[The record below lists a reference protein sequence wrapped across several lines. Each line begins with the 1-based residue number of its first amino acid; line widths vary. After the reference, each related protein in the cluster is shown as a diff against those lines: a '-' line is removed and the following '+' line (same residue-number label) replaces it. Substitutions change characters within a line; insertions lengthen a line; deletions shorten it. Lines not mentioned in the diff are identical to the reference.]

1 MRRSG
6 TWILATLA
14 GAALLLVGCAAQNAV
29 KDARLAF
36 DQAKDAGAERS
47 APYPYYA
54 AEAYLELAEDEL
66 AEMDLPAARMYGE
79 KSLAFSNQAMGR

>member
-1 MRRSG
+1 MRRSR
-6 TWILATLA
+6 TWVLATLA
-14 GAALLLVGCAAQNAV
+14 GAALLVGCAAQNTV
-29 KDARLAF
+29 NQARVAF

-66 AEMDLPAARMYGE
+66 AEMDLKAAAMYAVIPAIYVQNHD
-79 KSLAFSNQAMGR
+79 SI

>member
-6 TWILATLA
+6 TWVLATLA
-14 GAALLLVGCAAQNAV
+14 GAALLVGCAAQNTV
-29 KDARLAF
+29 KQARVAF

-54 AEAYLELAEDEL
+54 AEAYLELAEHEN
-66 AEMDLPAARMYGE
+66 AEMDLKAAGMYAE
-79 KSLAFSNQAMGR
+79 KSLAFSKQAMGR